1 MATVS
6 ENLTNLKNT
15 RVAIIN
21 KLNKVQGTS
30 FPLTTTLSELPP
42 YIEGSSMGIVDFDT
56 WNLTKITITE
66 KQFLKNTNCYYRI
79 IEIPRDGFISL
90 GMAIRGKIG
99 IWLAIKVK
107 SKGDVNPIIAH
118 SCVT

>member
-1 MATVS
+1 MKIFLVGQ
-6 ENLTNLKNT
+6 K
-15 RVAIIN
+15 N
-21 KLNKVQGTS
+21 KLETPW
-30 FPLTTTLSELPP
+30 FLTKTDSKWVLTWQLSVKISELPP